1 MDVRNSSLSN
11 IIMCTQR
18 NNTKSIDTAISEWP
32 EILKLASR
40 LSPANPT
47 ATEVNVDKSLSAQDL
62 KHLKKRDPF
71 LYYSIPGVRD
81 ATIRLEH
88 ADVDMHQIAQ
98 NGLKRC
104 CQTSFT
110 SEPVAKVKRCT
121 RISFECHIDLDLL
134 LDLDE
139 LTDDLDLADMNMG
152 KASEDCCQP
161 DDDYLSD
168 DAFLFKS
175 LEERS

>member
-1 MDVRNSSLSN
+1 MSPP
-11 IIMCTQR
+11 QR
-18 NNTKSIDTAISEWP
+18 NNNKAIDTANEEWP
-32 EILKLASR
+32 EIQTTLVSR
-40 LSPANPT
+40 LAPAAPT
-47 ATEVNVDKSLSAQDL
+47 PKEVNVNNSLSAQDL
-62 KHLKKRDPF
+62 KSLKKRDPF

-121 RISFECHIDLDLL
+121 RVSFECPQ
-134 LDLDE
+134 
-139 LTDDLDLADMNMG
+139 T
-152 KASEDCCQP
+152 CCWTWTISRARMILVIWERHWKNTP
-161 DDDYLSD
+161 WKTIHV
-168 DAFLFKS
+168 KS
-175 LEERS
+175 SYSSY

>member
-1 MDVRNSSLSN
+1 MSPP
-11 IIMCTQR
+11 QR
-18 NNTKSIDTAISEWP
+18 NNNKAIDTANEEWP
-32 EILKLASR
+32 EIQTTLVSR
-40 LSPANPT
+40 LAPVDPT
-47 ATEVNVDKSLSAQDL
+47 PQEVNVNNSLSAQDL
-62 KHLKKRDPF
+62 KSLKKRDPF

-121 RISFECHIDLDLL
+121 RVSFECPQ
-134 LDLDE
+134 
-139 LTDDLDLADMNMG
+139 T
-152 KASEDCCQP
+152 CCWTWTISRARMILVIWERHWKNTP
-161 DDDYLSD
+161 WKTIHV
-168 DAFLFKS
+168 KS
-175 LEERS
+175 SYSSY

>member
-1 MDVRNSSLSN
+1 MS
-11 IIMCTQR
+11 TQR
-18 NNTKSIDTAISEWP
+18 NNTKSIDNANDEWP

-40 LSPANPT
+40 LSPANP
-47 ATEVNVDKSLSAQDL
+47 APTEVDVDKSLSAQDL
-62 KHLKKRDPF
+62 KSLKKRDPF

-81 ATIRLEH
+81 ATVRLEH

-98 NGLKRC
+98 IGLKMKRYC
-104 CQTSFT
+104 QSHSCPASIQTSFT

-121 RISFECHIDLDLL
+121 RISFECHVDLL

-139 LTDDLDLADMNMG
+139 LTEDLADMNMG
-152 KASEDCCQP
+152 KASEDCCQS

-168 DAFLFKS
+168 DFLFKL
-175 LEERS
+175 LEKCS

>member
-1 MDVRNSSLSN
+1 MR
-11 IIMCTQR
+11 TQR
-18 NNTKSIDTAISEWP
+18 NNTKSIDTANNEWP

-40 LSPANPT
+40 LSPANANPT

-121 RISFECHIDLDLL
+121 RISFEYPADML

-139 LTDDLDLADMNMG
+139 LTDDLADMNMG

>member
-1 MDVRNSSLSN
+1 
-11 IIMCTQR
+11 MCTQR
-18 NNTKSIDTAISEWP
+18 NNTKSIDTANNKWP

-40 LSPANPT
+40 LSPANANPT

-62 KHLKKRDPF
+62 KSLKKRDPF

-81 ATIRLEH
+81 ATVRLEH

-98 NGLKRC
+98 NGLKRYC
-104 CQTSFT
+104 QSQSCPASIQTSFT

-121 RISFECHIDLDLL
+121 RISFEYPADML

-139 LTDDLDLADMNMG
+139 LTDDLADMNMG

-161 DDDYLSD
+161 GDDYLSD
-168 DAFLFKS
+168 DAFLFKL
-175 LEERS
+175 LEECS

>member
-1 MDVRNSSLSN
+1 MRTL
-11 IIMCTQR
+11 R
-18 NNTKSIDTAISEWP
+18 NNTKSIDTANGEWP

-40 LSPANPT
+40 LSPANP
-47 ATEVNVDKSLSAQDL
+47 APTEVNVDKSLSAQDL
-62 KHLKKRDPF
+62 KYLKKRDPF

-104 CQTSFT
+104 CHTSFT

-121 RISFECHIDLDLL
+121 RISFECHIDLL

>member
-1 MDVRNSSLSN
+1 MR
-11 IIMCTQR
+11 TQR
-18 NNTKSIDTAISEWP
+18 NNTKSIDTANNEWP

-40 LSPANPT
+40 LSPANANPT

-121 RISFECHIDLDLL
+121 RISFECHIDLL

-139 LTDDLDLADMNMG
+139 LTDDVDLA
-152 KASEDCCQP
+152 CCQP